1 MKMDIDKFVKE
12 QTGLTPKQI
21 NFVVEYTKDFNVSRA
36 SVASNF
42 SPAHGNTQLK
52 DPAVSHAIDY
62 VLANRRKTS
71 DIDAEWLLG
80 EAVDNHLIARQT
92 GDIKAST
99 SALTLIAKHTMVDAL
114 AADKVKVEPVTVVVE
129 GELKDV

>member
-1 MKMDIDKFVKE
+1 MDIDKLVKE
-12 QTGLTPKQI
+12 QTGLSPKEI
-21 NFVVEYTKDFNVSRA
+21 NFVIEYTKDFNISRA

-42 SPAHGNTQLK
+42 SAQTGSKLLQSPNVNA
-52 DPAVSHAIDY
+52 AIDY
-62 VLANRRKTS
+62 ILSNRRKTS

-80 EAVDNHLIARQT
+80 EAVDNHLIARQA